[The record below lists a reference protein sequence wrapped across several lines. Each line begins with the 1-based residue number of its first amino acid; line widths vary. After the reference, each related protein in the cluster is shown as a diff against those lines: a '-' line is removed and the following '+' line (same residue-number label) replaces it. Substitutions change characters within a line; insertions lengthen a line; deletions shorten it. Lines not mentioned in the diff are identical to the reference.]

1 MKAHRRQNPVSCQ
14 LCRSKKLNLQDEYGQ
29 QLPTSFVPQKPN
41 LSDDESHW
49 KEYQSFERTGMRD
62 RSLVRVSANS
72 LSPEELTLV
81 KVFRKCSGLNVQAAE
96 HTGTGPK
103 VASFDH
109 ASSSILL
116 PSQIDAVVLM
126 QRYFEHIDYHHHIL
140 YSPTV
145 RPLVSRVYASLPSE
159 QYYSPGRIAL
169 LLTIFASTAYFWRL
183 TPIARHLFRSP
194 PEALEAGRVWGIA
207 ALDVLELSRRV
218 GMSSLEDVQAMIIA
232 SSLFYHTEGYSS
244 RTRAIQNMAL
254 TMARD
259 LGLHRVDFPQ
269 RPICGSASAAIENE
283 MKRRVWWHLAAKD
296 WLLAFT
302 GGHPEG
308 TYFIQPRHMRVDL
321 PLNMDDK
328 DIPIDGRIGNTDL
341 TKPTSM
347 SFFLQQI
354 RLAELCRTITD
365 QLPPFLVPSHNLE
378 YDIALDMDAKFQ
390 TFLDDLP
397 VFFRLDPASRSSSLQ
412 IVADN
417 PHMISQRNMIHIEL
431 HIRRSK
437 LHQPLLFKGMSD
449 ARYARSRE
457 LCLASAYTVLEVSHR
472 GELEDGASEFFPTRL
487 AAIIHHIFMAAMI
500 LVMELS
506 YNKQAYNA
514 RGREA
519 GAAAAPQQQQAAH
532 YRAAIMEACTMLER
546 AAKNSRMADNLL
558 QTFTHI
564 LYKHSISVS
573 TEGRGAPGNGNPT
586 AAAFDVGA
594 ATWPA
599 QANTVPLF
607 APEHT
612 GGDAGNGL
620 DALMQGY
627 IDLGTTFEAPMWQGL
642 FADLDAWG
650 HMNP

>member
-1 MKAHRRQNPVSCQ
+1 MKTHRRQNPVSCQ
-14 LCRSKKLNLQDEYGQ
+14 LCRSKKLKCDRQQPCSNCSARGVTCNFQQPLPQHAHSEKDEALIGEIPAILARLRRLEEAVASGRGEPLPPLTPSGRQSSADIAAPRPPSLQDEYGQ
-29 QLPTSFVPQKPN
+29 QLPASFVPQKPN

-62 RSLVRVSANS
+62 RSLVRVSANR
-72 LSPEELTLV
+72 LSSEELTSV

-126 QRYFEHIDYHHHIL
+126 QRYFEHVDYHHHIL

-296 WLLAFT
+296 W
-302 GGHPEG
+302 
-308 TYFIQPRHMRVDL
+308 
-321 PLNMDDK
+321 
-328 DIPIDGRIGNTDL
+328 
-341 TKPTSM
+341 
-347 SFFLQQI
+347 
-354 RLAELCRTITD
+354 
-365 QLPPFLVPSHNLE
+365 
-378 YDIALDMDAKFQ
+378 
-390 TFLDDLP
+390 
-397 VFFRLDPASRSSSLQ
+397 
-412 IVADN
+412 
-417 PHMISQRNMIHIEL
+417 
-431 HIRRSK
+431 
-437 LHQPLLFKGMSD
+437 
-449 ARYARSRE
+449 
-457 LCLASAYTVLEVSHR
+457 
-472 GELEDGASEFFPTRL
+472 
-487 AAIIHHIFMAAMI
+487 
-500 LVMELS
+500 
-506 YNKQAYNA
+506 
-514 RGREA
+514 
-519 GAAAAPQQQQAAH
+519 
-532 YRAAIMEACTMLER
+532 
-546 AAKNSRMADNLL
+546 
-558 QTFTHI
+558 
-564 LYKHSISVS
+564 
-573 TEGRGAPGNGNPT
+573 
-586 AAAFDVGA
+586 
-594 ATWPA
+594 
-599 QANTVPLF
+599 
-607 APEHT
+607 
-612 GGDAGNGL
+612 
-620 DALMQGY
+620 
-627 IDLGTTFEAPMWQGL
+627 
-642 FADLDAWG
+642 
-650 HMNP
+650 